1 MDAPIPPLAWIYIL
15 SGASIGLMLTLVGTV
30 FAWNQRRLA
39 SEAKRWGRQVLAA
52 QDAERQRIA
61 AELHDDVVHRVG
73 AARLALE
80 RSAVADAT
88 GQLGEIA
95 TILRKLAHELHP
107 SGLGYTDLQM
117 ALGELV
123 ERGQSLEGPALR
135 LEIPHTS
142 NVTGDVALTLYRV
155 AQEGITNA
163 RKHANPNT
171 VTVRL
176 ESGEGTVRLIVEDDG
191 TGIAPGVLTTTSFGI
206 RSMRERLL
214 MVGGSL
220 ELSAAT
226 PRGTRLVAQVRTA

>member
-1 MDAPIPPLAWIYIL
+1 MDAPPPLAVWIFTIV
-15 SGASIGLMLTLVGTV
+15 GVITIAVIGFAVTLL
-30 FAWNQRRLA
+30 AWNQHRIA
-39 SEAKRWGRQVLAA
+39 QEAKRWGRQVLAA

-95 TILRKLAHELHP
+95 RILRKLAHELHP

-123 ERGQSLEGPALR
+123 ERGRSLEGPVLR
-135 LEIPHTS
+135 LEIPHTC

-163 RKHANPNT
+163 RKHANPT
-171 VTVRL
+171 TITVRL
-176 ESGEGTVRLIVEDDG
+176 ESGEGAVRLIVEDDG
-191 TGIAPGVLTTTSFGI
+191 TGIAPGVLSTTSFGI
-206 RSMRERLL
+206 RSMRERL
-214 MVGGSL
+214 MTVGGTL
-220 ELSAAT
+220 KISAAT